1 MRVWR
6 IVPKRR
12 YSQAFSGDGARLFGG
27 RWNPPGIR
35 VVYTSATLS
44 LAALEYFVHVSKET
58 RPNDLVSISL
68 EIPKNVRMEHVSES
82 KLPSN
87 WRIYPAMDELKE
99 IGRKWVKNGA
109 AAILVVPSA
118 VIPQELNYLIN
129 PDHADFKKMKI
140 SKPNPFN
147 LDERM
152 FTAKT

>member
-1 MRVWR
+1 MLVWR

-12 YSQAFSGDGARLFGG
+12 YSQAFTGEGARLYGG

-44 LAALEYFVHVSKET
+44 LAALEYFVHVSKQT
-58 RPNDLVSISL
+58 RPDDLVSISL
-68 EIPKNVRMEHVSES
+68 EIPKNIRVERVSES

-87 WRIYPAMDELKE
+87 WRLYPALEEVKE
-99 IGRKWVKNGA
+99 IGKRWIKNSA
-109 AAILVVPSA
+109 TAILAVPSA

-129 PDHADFKKMKI
+129 PEHADFKKMKI
-140 SKPNPFN
+140 NKPIQFN

-152 FTAKT
+152 FS

>member
-12 YSQAFSGDGARLFGG
+12 YSQAFTGEGARLYGG

-35 VVYTSATLS
+35 IVYSSATLS
-44 LAALEYFVHVSKET
+44 LAALEFFVHMSKET
-58 RPNDLVSISL
+58 RPDDLVSISL
-68 EIPKNVRMEHVSES
+68 EIPKNVHMEHVSES

-87 WRIYPAMDELKE
+87 WRAYPAMDELKE
-99 IGRKWVKNGA
+99 IGRKWIKNGVT
-109 AAILVVPSA
+109 AILTVPSA

-140 SKPNPFN
+140 SKPVPFN

>member
-12 YSQAFSGDGARLFGG
+12 YSQAFTGEGARLYGG

-44 LAALEYFVHVSKET
+44 LAALEYFVHVTKET
-58 RPNDLVSISL
+58 RPDDLVSISL
-68 EIPKNVRMEHVSES
+68 EIPKNVRIEHAIES

-87 WRIYPAMDELKE
+87 WRAYPALDELKE
-99 IGRKWVKNGA
+99 IGKKWIKNGA
-109 AAILVVPSA
+109 SAILAVPSA

-140 SKPNPFN
+140 SKPIAFN
-147 LDERM
+147 LDARM
-152 FTAKT
+152 FS

>member
-12 YSQAFSGDGARLFGG
+12 HSQAFNGEGSRLYGG
-27 RWNPPGIR
+27 RWNPPGVR

-44 LAALEYFVHVSKET
+44 LAALEFFVHVSKET
-58 RPNDLVSISL
+58 RPDDLVSISL
-68 EIPKNVRMEHVSES
+68 DIPKNVGMERVSES

-87 WRIYPAMDELKE
+87 WRLFPAIEELKE
-99 IGRKWVKNGA
+99 IGRKWIKKGA
-109 AAILVVPSA
+109 TAVLVVPSA

-129 PDHADFKKMKI
+129 PDHSDFKKMKI

-147 LDERM
+147 L
-152 FTAKT
+152 

>member
-1 MRVWR
+1 MQVWR

-12 YSQAFSGDGARLFGG
+12 YSQAFTGEGARLYGG
-27 RWNPPGIR
+27 RWNPSGIR

-58 RPNDLVSISL
+58 RPDDLVSVSL
-68 EIPKNVRMEHVSES
+68 EIPKNVRMERVSES

-87 WRIYPAMDELKE
+87 WRLYPAMDELKE
-99 IGRKWVKNGA
+99 IGKKWIKNGA
-109 AAILVVPSA
+109 AAVLTVPSA

-140 SKPNPFN
+140 SKPIAFN

-152 FTAKT
+152 FS

>member
-12 YSQAFSGDGARLFGG
+12 YSQAFSGEGARLYGG
-27 RWNPPGIR
+27 RWNPSGIR

-58 RPNDLVSISL
+58 SPDDLVSISL
-68 EIPKNVRMEHVSES
+68 EIPNNVRMEHVSES

-87 WRIYPAMDELKE
+87 WREYPARDELKE
-99 IGRKWVKNGA
+99 IGKKWIKNA
-109 AAILVVPSA
+109 ATAVLTVPSA

-140 SKPNPFN
+140 SKPAPFN

-152 FTAKT
+152 FS

>member
-12 YSQAFSGDGARLFGG
+12 YSQAFTGEGARLYGG

-35 VVYTSATLS
+35 VVYSSATLS

-58 RPNDLVSISL
+58 RPDDLVSISL
-68 EIPKNVRMEHVSES
+68 EIQKNVRMEHISES

-87 WRIYPAMDELKE
+87 WRSYPAMDELKE
-99 IGRKWVKNGA
+99 IGRKWIKNGA
-109 AAILVVPSA
+109 TAILTVPSA

-129 PDHADFKKMKI
+129 PDHADFKKMKVG
-140 SKPNPFN
+140 KPVPFN

>member
-12 YSQAFSGDGARLFGG
+12 YSQAFSGEGARLYGG

-58 RPNDLVSISL
+58 RPDDLVSISL
-68 EIPKNVRMEHVSES
+68 EIPQNVRMERVSDS
-82 KLPSN
+82 KLPVN
-87 WRIYPAMDELKE
+87 WRTYPAADELKE
-99 IGRKWVKNGA
+99 IGRKWIKKGA
-109 AAILVVPSA
+109 TAILAVPSA

-140 SKPNPFN
+140 SKPVPFN

-152 FTAKT
+152 FS

>member
-1 MRVWR
+1 MLVWR

-12 YSQAFSGDGARLFGG
+12 YSQAFTGEGARLYGG

-44 LAALEYFVHVSKET
+44 LAALEYFVHVSKQT
-58 RPNDLVSISL
+58 RPDDLVSISL
-68 EIPKNVRMEHVSES
+68 EIPKNIRVERVSES

-87 WRIYPAMDELKE
+87 WRLYPALDELKE
-99 IGRKWVKNGA
+99 IGKRWIKNSA
-109 AAILVVPSA
+109 TAILAVPSA

-129 PDHADFKKMKI
+129 PEHADFKKMKI
-140 SKPNPFN
+140 NKPIQFN

-152 FTAKT
+152 FS

>member
-12 YSQAFSGDGARLFGG
+12 YSQAFTGEGARLYGG

-58 RPNDLVSISL
+58 RPDDLVSISL
-68 EIPKNVRMEHVSES
+68 EIPKNVSMEHLSES

-87 WRIYPAMDELKE
+87 WRVYPAMDELKE
-99 IGRKWVKNGA
+99 IGRKWIKNAGTA
-109 AAILVVPSA
+109 VLVVPSA

-129 PDHADFKKMKI
+129 PDHSDFKKMKI
-140 SKPNPFN
+140 SKPAPFN

-152 FTAKT
+152 FPTL